1 MTWGPTTHERERRLP
16 VRVMIVDDHAGIRNA
31 LSRVFDDLPD
41 TELAGT
47 AADGAEAVEA
57 CRAARPDVVVMD
69 VNMPRMDGLE
79 ATRAIR
85 AESPAT
91 RVVILTSAPGPGP
104 DEVED
109 AGADRM
115 VHKHE
120 PLHAIVAAVRAT
132 AAAGRRLSAR

>member
-1 MTWGPTTHERERRLP
+1 MRRGTTSRERTLP

-31 LSRVFDDLPD
+31 LSRVFADLPD

-47 AADGAEAVEA
+47 AADGLDAVET
-57 CRAARPDVVVMD
+57 CRAVLPDVVLMD

-85 AESPAT
+85 AEFPET

-104 DEVED
+104 EEVAE
-109 AGADRM
+109 AGAERM

-120 PLHAIVAAVRAT
+120 PLQAIVAAVRAT